1 MPNYLLENG
10 NVEID
15 NIDIDGEI
23 NNIII
28 DVVVDNND
36 PDTDIDDVNF
46 WID

>member
-1 MPNYLLENG
+1 MPSYILENV
-10 NVEID
+10 NNDINIIEID
-15 NIDIDGEI
+15 AVL

-28 DVVVDNND
+28 DIVVDNND